1 MTTVKI
7 LVVED
12 EGIIALDIQN
22 QLEEIGYA
30 ATAIAASGEEA
41 VRKAAEFSP
50 DLVLMDIN
58 LRGKMDGVEA
68 ASLIQTHLN
77 IPIVYLTAQ
86 TDENTFLRARLT
98 EPRGYLL
105 KPFEPQDL
113 STAIKITLTD
123 TRFGSKHDCSH

>member
-22 QLEEIGYA
+22 QLEEIGYV

-41 VRKAAEFSP
+41 VSKAAEFSP

-68 ASLIQTHLN
+68 ASLIRTHLN

-98 EPRGYLL
+98 EPRSYLL

-113 STAIKITLTD
+113 STAIKTTLTD
-123 TRFGSKHDCSH
+123 TKFG